1 MKTANQL
8 AARPSEPPRPAR
20 AALVRALAGL
30 AILAAGNAS
39 AAPEAPEELVVTLVL
54 QGAADAGTPMALDL
68 TMRGGRFAEDV
79 WATAYGYNLSQQAGT
94 ASARQAAGG
103 RVRLSVRLTIEGDP
117 NAPGGLATYEID
129 LTRQENRFSGSYTG
143 TFIDRPVKGS
153 AAGLASRPLVRI
165 VPGCKPLGPG
175 EHPRL
180 IFRKG
185 DLAELRRR
193 QSTPEGRAMVAML
206 ETRSPLRHPS
216 QVSDRRASWMAAN
229 WGVLWQLTGRKD
241 APRKARDVLMNDVIT
256 KPLPGDR
263 KDIHHATRLLGVAL
277 TYDLC
282 HDAWDAEFRQL
293 IAEYLRVAALDLADG
308 RYQGFLLGEDLFEPK
323 PWGHRNAI
331 RMACAGCAAIAILGD
346 TGTSNRPLPE
356 VERLVRRAERH
367 VVTYLLLGIDQS
379 GCGLEGPFYKDF
391 ALANG
396 VLQFVHA
403 ARVALGREL
412 SGVNRFLLAGNIVG
426 AALGDGDAHDF
437 GLASISI
444 QASGL
449 WPMGIGS
456 VPRDLLPAMKWCFD
470 RDVGLAG
477 KQHFGCAYPYQAA
490 YALAGYPFGLSAK
503 PPAEAMPLLVL
514 DPVQGHFLF
523 RNRWQDA
530 DDTIVE
536 VYLNLQS
543 RPRLRLRSG
552 DLTSGV
558 LNVTGLGGQWVRG
571 FVGPSR
577 LNDVVGP
584 ELLYSQADGKQAFVG
599 TDLTRLYTVEPPRPG
614 RDRRRPGAPFKKLSA
629 RMPTIG
635 QIREFLA
642 TTSPA
647 GQGLLATQPAPKEPG
662 EEAKQGIR
670 MVRHLAVDF
679 SGECGAPALIAIV
692 DRCEGVT
699 DPWRI
704 PLRANVARSAPG
716 QFVAGDPDGA
726 NLAGRIVSPPDARL
740 SGGRIAAAKEYF
752 VVLTLQRGTPPAA
765 RIEGT
770 GLGAKVTLG
779 GRTIAFDGR
788 RIVFGK

>member
-1 MKTANQL
+1 MKTTNRL
-8 AARPSEPPRPAR
+8 AARPLRPPRPAR
-20 AALVRALAGL
+20 AAVMWAVGGLAVLAGH
-30 AILAAGNAS
+30 AA
-39 AAPEAPEELVVTLVL
+39 AAPEAPEEQAVTLVL
-54 QGAADAGTPMALDL
+54 QAAAEARTPVTLDL
-68 TMRGGRFAEDV
+68 TMRGGRFDEDV
-79 WATAYGYNLSQQAGT
+79 WATAYGYNLSQHAGT
-94 ASARQAAGG
+94 VSARQAAGG

-117 NAPGGLATYEID
+117 GGPRGIATYDVD
-129 LTRQENRFSGSYTG
+129 LARRQDRFTGSYTG
-143 TFIDRPVKGS
+143 TFIDRPVEGS
-153 AAGLASRPLVRI
+153 AAGVASQPLVRA
-165 VPGCKPLGPG
+165 VPGCKPPAAG

-180 IFRKG
+180 IFRKA

-193 QSTPEGRAMVAML
+193 QATPEGRAILAML
-206 ETRSPLRHPS
+206 EARSPLRHPS

-229 WGVLWQLTGRKD
+229 WGAIWQLTGQKD
-241 APRKARDVLMNDVIT
+241 APRKARDVLMNDVIA
-256 KPLPGDR
+256 KPMPGDR
-263 KDIHHATRLLGVAL
+263 KDIHHATRLLGIAL
-277 TYDLC
+277 AYDLC

-293 IAEYLRVAALDLADG
+293 VAEYIHVAALDLADG
-308 RYQGFLLGEDLFEPK
+308 RYQGFCLGQDLFDPTA
-323 PWGHRNAI
+323 WAHRNAV
-331 RMACAGCAAIAILGD
+331 RMACVGCAGIAILGD
-346 TGTSNRPLPE
+346 AGASGRALGE

-396 VLQFVHA
+396 VLQFVRA
-403 ARVALGREL
+403 ARVALGRDL
-412 SGVNRFLLAGNIVG
+412 SGVNRFLLAGNVAG
-426 AALGDGDAHDF
+426 AALGDGDAQDF

-456 VPRDLLPAMKWCFD
+456 VPRDLLPAMKWCLD

-477 KQHFGCAYPYQAA
+477 KRHFGCAYPYQAA

-503 PPAEAMPLLVL
+503 SPAEALPLLVL

-558 LNVTGLGGQWVRG
+558 LNVTGLGRQWLSG
-571 FVGPSR
+571 FLGPSR

-584 ELLYSQADGKQAFVG
+584 ELLYARAEGKQAFVG
-599 TDLTRLYTVEPPRPG
+599 ADLTRLYTVEPPRPG
-614 RDRRRPGAPFKKLSA
+614 HDRRKPGAPFRKLPA
-629 RMPTIG
+629 HMPTIG
-635 QIREFLA
+635 QIRDFLA
-642 TTSPA
+642 ATRPA
-647 GQGLLATQPAPKEPG
+647 GQGLLATQPAPEAPADK
-662 EEAKQGIR
+662 AKQGIR
-670 MVRHLAVDF
+670 LVRHVAVDF
-679 SGECGAPALIAIV
+679 SGACGAPALIVIV
-692 DRCEGVT
+692 DRCQEVPH
-699 DPWRI
+699 PWRI
-704 PLRANVARSAPG
+704 PLRANVARSAAG
-716 QFVAGDPDGA
+716 QFVAGDADGA
-726 NLAGRIVSPPDARL
+726 NLAAWIASPHDARL
-740 SGGRIAAAKEYF
+740 SGGRIAPAKEFF
-752 VVLTLQRGTPPAA
+752 VVLTLQRGTPPPA
-765 RIEGT
+765 RIEAA